1 MPMGTTSDLRPG
13 AVINFN
19 GELHVVLDSEHRT
32 PGNLRAFYQVKMRNM
47 KTGRLSEYRFRSGE
61 SIEFVYVERKNYQY
75 LYRDGNTFYF
85 MDMETFEQIPLDED
99 LVGNAVNFLTEN
111 QEVQINFVDGQPIGV
126 ELPPHV
132 NLRVVQTEPGV
143 RGDTATNVLKPA
155 VLESGYT
162 IQVPIFVNEGDLIRV
177 DTRTGEYVERVK
189 ENQ

>member
-19 GELHVVLDSEHRT
+19 GELHIVLESEHRT

-61 SIEFVYVERKNYQY
+61 SIEFVYVERKDFQY
-75 LYRDGNTFYF
+75 LYNDGHNYFF
-85 MDMETFEQIPLDED
+85 MDMENFEQIPLDSE
-99 LVGNAVNFLTEN
+99 LVGNAVNYLTEN
-111 QEVQINFVDGQPIGV
+111 MEVQIAFVDGQPIGV
-126 ELPPHV
+126 ELPTHV

-155 VLESGYT
+155 VLESGVT
-162 IQVPIFVNEGDLIRV
+162 IQVPIFINEGDLIRV

-189 ENQ
+189 ET